1 MFVFYNPNPGRQS
14 VGDCTVR
21 ALTKL
26 LDSDWVTVRVTLGAK
41 SLFMYQG
48 DPQQIIQSMLSSG
61 QVTQEQV
68 NQCYNNAVQF
78 QNTFF
83 HK

>member
-1 MFVFYNPNPGRQS
+1 MFNGMQMFGTLMNFIRSGGTPQS
-14 VGDCTVR
+14 MMQQMG
-21 ALTKL
+21 L
-26 LDSDWVTVRVTLGAK
+26 
-41 SLFMYQG
+41 QG
-48 DPQQIIQSMLSSG
+48 DPQQIVQNMLSSG